1 MFFERPKTRIRFERL
16 AALTVG
22 MAAFL
27 SAAGVDAR
35 QTAKPPASTKPATKA
50 KPPATEPSPDSES
63 SPENSNPAEKTNPS
77 EAPDPAKVIGYKIGP
92 ADILQV
98 NVWKEPDLTREF
110 EVRLD
115 GMITLPL
122 VGDLLASGRT
132 PSQLAETLTKELGR
146 FIEAPRVTVGVRAN
160 SARFYVVGQV
170 TKSGE
175 FPLTGRTT
183 VVQGLALAGG
193 FKEFANTAGIVIV
206 RQDQTVIQVNYKRI
220 ADGKDVST
228 QNVFLAP
235 GDTVVVP

>member
-1 MFFERPKTRIRFERL
+1 MLPVRATATRRFVRW
-16 AALTVG
+16 AAVGLVVAASSFAGAAAAEPQTVAPVASG
-22 MAAFL
+22 AQDAA
-27 SAAGVDAR
+27 SAAVA
-35 QTAKPPASTKPATKA
+35 P
-50 KPPATEPSPDSES
+50 TEPSRTEP
-63 SPENSNPAEKTNPS
+63 
-77 EAPDPAKVIGYKIGP
+77 YKIGP
-92 ADILQV
+92 ADVLQV
-98 NVWKEPDLTREF
+98 NVWKEPDLTRDF

-122 VGDLLASGRT
+122 VGDIPAAGRT
-132 PSQLAETLTKELGR
+132 PTQLADTLAKSLER

-175 FPLTGRTT
+175 FPMNGRTT

-193 FKEFANTAGIVIV
+193 FKEFAKTEGIVII
-206 RQDQTVIQVNYKRI
+206 RQDQSVLQVNYKRI
-220 ADGKDVST
+220 AEGKEIS

>member
-1 MFFERPKTRIRFERL
+1 MLFERPKTRTRSALIFGL
-16 AALTVG
+16 STLLGAGAFAAQQPAQPVT
-22 MAAFL
+22 AKP
-27 SAAGVDAR
+27 SAAGKA
-35 QTAKPPASTKPATKA
+35 QPATD
-50 KPPATEPSPDSES
+50 PAES
-63 SPENSNPAEKTNPS
+63 S
-77 EAPDPAKVIGYKIGP
+77 AKALGYKIGP

-122 VGDLLASGRT
+122 VGDLAAAGRT
-132 PSQLAETLTKELGR
+132 PSQLAETITKALER
-146 FIEAPRVTVGVRAN
+146 FIDAPRVTVGVRAN
-160 SARFYVVGQV
+160 SARFYVLGQV

-193 FKEFANTAGIVIV
+193 FKEFANTAGIVII
-206 RQDQTVIQVNYKRI
+206 RQDQSVIPVNYKRI
-220 ADGKDVST
+220 ADGKDVSS
-228 QNVFLAP
+228 QNVFLTP

>member
-1 MFFERPKTRIRFERL
+1 MFFARPKTRIRSIRL
-16 AALTVG
+16 AILTFG
-22 MAAFL
+22 LATL
-27 SAAGVDAR
+27 TGAGVHA
-35 QTAKPPASTKPATKA
+35 QSAKPPANAKPADAGKAQAVESTKA
-50 KPPATEPSPDSES
+50 PDAAQASE
-63 SPENSNPAEKTNPS
+63 T
-77 EAPDPAKVIGYKIGP
+77 PDPAKVVGYKIGP

-122 VGDLLASGRT
+122 IGDLVATGRT
-132 PSQLAETLTKELGR
+132 PSQLAESLTKALER
-146 FIEAPRVTVGVRAN
+146 FIDAPRVTVGVRAN

-193 FKEFANTAGIVIV
+193 FKEFANTAGIVII
-206 RQDQTVIQVNYKRI
+206 RQDQTVLQVNYKRI
-220 ADGKDVST
+220 ADGKDVSS
-228 QNVFLAP
+228 QNVFLVP